1 MHLNEELKMKIWKK
15 KERKKEN
22 EDLGCIENTLKSTAE
37 KLEPV
42 NSIAPFTYKINMK
55 RYITNI
61 LVK

>member
-1 MHLNEELKMKIWKK
+1 MKIWKK